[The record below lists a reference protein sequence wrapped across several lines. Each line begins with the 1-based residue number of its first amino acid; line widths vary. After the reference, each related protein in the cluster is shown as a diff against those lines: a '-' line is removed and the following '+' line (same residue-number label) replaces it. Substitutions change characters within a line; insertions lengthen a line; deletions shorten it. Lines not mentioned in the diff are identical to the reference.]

1 MATSSTKNVL
11 YVGGLDESVDENVL
25 RSAFVPFGF
34 VKDVSTPLDF
44 ETGKHKG
51 FAFVEYERQE
61 DAKDALDNMNQSEL
75 FGKTL
80 RVNYAQPSRTQPT
93 QEKGI
98 GSTSTGRNR
107 TENQQENAMERLE
120 RT

>member
-1 MATSSTKNVL
+1 MLTNLFRA

-44 ETGKHKG
+44 ESGKHKC

-61 DAKDALDNMNQSEL
+61 DARDALDNMNQSEL
-75 FGKTL
+75 FGRTL
-80 RVNYAQPSRTQPT
+80 RVNYAQPMRMRSTH
-93 QEKGI
+93 EKGI
-98 GSTSTGRNR
+98 DSTNV
-107 TENQQENAMERLE
+107 EANDEEDAQENAMQRLE